1 VIASATQFLGKD
13 GTTEVELVG
22 SDTTTSL
29 QLQHSHN
36 ALPFFH
42 GNTSFQLGD
51 KKVHW
56 KGHSVLVDDATGVCF
71 AFYKAKFIESKDH
84 KLGNLLI
91 TAHGADYVDIIVISA
106 LVEQERS
113 DEAALEVN
121 GVSELR

>member
-22 SDTTTSL
+22 SGSTTSL
-29 QLQHSHN
+29 QLQHAYS

-42 GNTSFQLGD
+42 GNTSFQLSD

-56 KGHSVLVDDATGVCF
+56 KGQSALVEDATGVCF
-71 AFYKAKFIESKDH
+71 AIYKAKFSESKDR
-84 KLGNLLI
+84 KLGTLLI
-91 TAHGADYVDIIVISA
+91 TGHGADYVDIIVISA

-113 DEAALEVN
+113 EEAALEVN
-121 GVSELR
+121 GGSKLH